1 MTAIFRDG
9 IFIYGLS
16 FWRKTKVTL
25 SELTTLPPFL
35 RFDEV
40 SVCLRGALSIE
51 EKCEFIGSKLLP
63 LKSALVDSNVVKFY
77 AIISGN
83 RNHFSDHS
91 QFLEFVQTRLLS
103 NCGSSRSYK
112 FEIYFKSD
120 EQLATSAI
128 ASLLKMNEIKRSSRI
143 KIEIEMFHRGDKHLP
158 VEEISNWLENPS
170 DGMEN
175 IAQIKKERFL
185 EVDFDISCTIQN
197 AREMVD
203 HLKEVFFRLKK

>member
-1 MTAIFRDG
+1 
-9 IFIYGLS
+9 
-16 FWRKTKVTL
+16 
-25 SELTTLPPFL
+25 
-35 RFDEV
+35 
-40 SVCLRGALSIE
+40 
-51 EKCEFIGSKLLP
+51 
-63 LKSALVDSNVVKFY
+63 
-77 AIISGN
+77 
-83 RNHFSDHS
+83 
-91 QFLEFVQTRLLS
+91 
-103 NCGSSRSYK
+103 
-112 FEIYFKSD
+112 
-120 EQLATSAI
+120 
-128 ASLLKMNEIKRSSRI
+128 MNEIKRSSRI